1 MLLGN
6 AAARARHSR
15 PRREEGAGPS
25 RAPAPSRRSSPRSA
39 AGAGAGVRGG
49 GGGGLRRG
57 PGSLQ
62 LVYSRPGWRR
72 PAARVRLAEPCVR
85 RSALMGY
92 CLVHAR
98 VLGPA
103 GPASRS
109 GGGAGEVEAGGGGDR
124 EAQERRH
131 PPRAPPASRRPEEEA
146 NLRAAGPG
154 ARWRRENFN
163 RLLGRIEKEKKKK
176 EKTEKKIPK
185 TKKVHV
191 FGGF

>member
-1 MLLGN
+1 MRARACERGEAAAGCGGGRGACNLFT
-6 AAARARHSR
+6 AARAA
-15 PRREEGAGPS
+15 EAD
-25 RAPAPSRRSSPRSA
+25 
-39 AGAGAGVRGG
+39 
-49 GGGGLRRG
+49 G
-57 PGSLQ
+57 PGP
-62 LVYSRPGWRR
+62 PGH
-72 PAARVRLAEPCVR
+72 ACVR

-103 GPASRS
+103 GPASRR

-154 ARWRRENFN
+154 SRWRRENFN
-163 RLLGRIEKEKKKK
+163 RLLGEPEKENIAKAKGKKKSK
-176 EKTEKKIPK
+176 RQKSAC
-185 TKKVHV
+185 VW
-191 FGGF
+191 GFLGPEPHDPI